1 MNSKRIYYSC
11 STWLSYQICQH
22 YYGQRHYAWCAPF
35 FDADS
40 VFSLPNSIPP
50 SSNPRAIY
58 WSLKRDVD
66 AGDLHSAKIV
76 EVRNGI
82 EKGANIKR
90 AAGIITRSQYREIK
104 RIAKWAHVSDFAPL
118 MFVIPL
124 QPVAGRV
131 TVVDVKNRAN
141 LLSEEYIITDLPRH
155 LFDAIEL

>member
-35 FDADS
+35 FDAES

-66 AGDLHSAKIV
+66 AGDLHSAKIAD
-76 EVRNGI
+76 VRDGI
-82 EKGANIKR
+82 EHGAAIKR
-90 AAGIITRSQYREIK
+90 AAGIITRSQCLQIK
-104 RIAKWAHVSDFAPL
+104 RIARFAHVSDFVPL

-124 QPVAGRV
+124 HPVTGRV
-131 TVVDVKNRAN
+131 KLVDIRNRASS
-141 LLSEEYIITDLPRH
+141 LSEEYIITDLPRH